1 MEFRSDEQIDS
12 EPPRDDGGVCSTGCS
27 NCPNC
32 YHMMRE
38 IVELRTEL
46 GRLGETEK
54 KKKKSFTIAPTM
66 YTFYRNGLAKRHLA
80 RWVSVWLVMGRSAS
94 MTSSDILS
102 SVDDNDTS
110 YLENIIQ
117 QCSYPLPNPFFATSD
132 FVNQYLFMCN
142 EVCPCSYSTSSL
154 GHILAAEP
162 RLLRLKSPAYVFGDF
177 HGNMPDLL
185 AFARTMWPLGIH
197 LTPGTFLFL
206 GDYVDRGMFGIEV
219 LCYLFAQKIMLP
231 DKVFL
236 LRGNHEVKVV
246 NVPFPLSS
254 HIQGCDHYYG
264 NRCLLGQLKERFAE
278 NVAYMVMMLLLRDPQ
293 LWEET
298 NRVFD
303 YLPLAATIDDVIFC
317 VHGGIPRP
325 VDNSSSANID
335 IINQIP
341 TPYELL
347 PTQSPGENLLVK
359 QLVTDLL
366 WSDPARSQQEDHLDP
381 NGFGQGER
389 GTGAVCY
396 GQKAIEEFVMN
407 NELSH
412 ILRAHEPT
420 ASGVSVRKGAK
431 VITIFSTSKEHNCQN
446 AFCGC
451 ILVDGENII
460 AINHPDGTLN
470 DGSSTVRG

>member
-12 EPPRDDGGVCSTGCS
+12 EPPRNDSDSYSKGCP

-46 GRLGETEK
+46 GRMEETERK
-54 KKKKSFTIAPTM
+54 KKKNFTIAPTM

-80 RWVSVWLVMGRSAS
+80 RCCFVYHMINRSAS

-132 FVNQYLFMCN
+132 FVNQYVFMCN
-142 EVCPCSYSTSSL
+142 EVCWCRPVISFL

-219 LCYLFAQKIMLP
+219 LCYLFAQKIMFP

-246 NVPFPLSS
+246 NVLFFQFF
-254 HIQGCDHYYG
+254 H
-264 NRCLLGQLKERFAE
+264 
-278 NVAYMVMMLLLRDPQ
+278 M
-293 LWEET
+293 
-298 NRVFD
+298 
-303 YLPLAATIDDVIFC
+303 
-317 VHGGIPRP
+317 
-325 VDNSSSANID
+325 
-335 IINQIP
+335 
-341 TPYELL
+341 
-347 PTQSPGENLLVK
+347 
-359 QLVTDLL
+359 
-366 WSDPARSQQEDHLDP
+366 
-381 NGFGQGER
+381 
-389 GTGAVCY
+389 
-396 GQKAIEEFVMN
+396 
-407 NELSH
+407 
-412 ILRAHEPT
+412 
-420 ASGVSVRKGAK
+420 
-431 VITIFSTSKEHNCQN
+431 
-446 AFCGC
+446 
-451 ILVDGENII
+451 
-460 AINHPDGTLN
+460 
-470 DGSSTVRG
+470 

>member
-246 NVPFPLSS
+246 NVSFPLSP

-278 NVAYMVMMLLLRDPQ
+278 NVAYIVMMLLLRDSQ

-325 VDNSSSANID
+325 LSPTESALD
-335 IINQIP
+335 SINMIPCPTAVRVAATDARSKQI
-341 TPYELL
+341 
-347 PTQSPGENLLVK
+347 K
-359 QLVTDLL
+359 QLSNDLL
-366 WSDPARSQQEDHLDP
+366 WSDPAQHEQEKRLD
-381 NGFGQGER
+381 NTGFGEGER
-389 GTGAVCY
+389 GPGAVCY
-396 GQKAIEEFVMN
+396 GDKAIQNFLDTTGMT
-407 NELSH
+407 H
-412 ILRAHEPT
+412 IVRAHEPT
-420 ASGVSVRKGAK
+420 QKGINISKGGK
-431 VITIFSTSKEHNCQN
+431 VITIFSTSRVVENG
-446 AFCGC
+446 GC
-451 ILVDGENII
+451 EG
-460 AINHPDGTLN
+460 
-470 DGSSTVRG
+470 